1 MARNGA
7 ADLVEM
13 GLHRPGIGLWHH
25 HGRSLC
31 AGRADGAEQIGVLIT
46 LVGGLTG
53 PCPLESPLPD
63 KTVLLPEA
71 RFILKPNL
79 DRLSYG
85 NSA

>member
-1 MARNGA
+1 
-7 ADLVEM
+7 M
-13 GLHRPGIGLWHH
+13 GLHGPGIGLWHH
-25 HGRSLC
+25 HSRSLC
-31 AGRADGAEQIGVLIT
+31 AGRADRAEQIGVLIT

-63 KTVLLPEA
+63 KTVLLSEA

-85 NSA
+85 NPA